1 MVMKDKYLVG
11 FLAVSLAIGGCSTK
25 PAHSAASSMPASTEP
40 QPSSASRSSTP
51 QSAPSTGAPGSGSND
66 ESVGRLDC
74 QTLNALGVNSQSVST
89 IVDSTMQVNPGMS
102 KESATADLVKLVHLY
117 CPNLDDE
124 LQQTT
129 SN

>member
-1 MVMKDKYLVG
+1 MVMKNRYLVG
-11 FLAVSLAIGGCSTK
+11 FLAVSVAISGCSTK
-25 PAHSAASSMPASTEP
+25 SADSAASSIPASTE
-40 QPSSASRSSTP
+40 QPSSASSSSTP
-51 QSAPSTGAPGSGSND
+51 QSAPSTGEPGSGSND

-117 CPNLDDE
+117 CPNLADE
-124 LQQTT
+124 LQQAT